1 MIRNRMQ
8 DVLEEHLCDTQ
19 YGFRPFRSTSQ
30 AIYLTRRLQDIYE
43 QKGTNMIITFL
54 DWEKAF
60 DKVQHC
66 RLWIALHRLGIHDIF
81 IEVLDDCY
89 TKASFFLL
97 RMNMEHQPQ
106 SFSPPE

>member
-66 RLWIALHRLGIHDIF
+66 LLWAALRRLGIHYAF
-81 IEVLDDCY
+81 VEVLQDCY
-89 TKASFFLL
+89 AKAFFFVE
-97 RMNMEHQPQ
+97 NMEHQQ
-106 SFSPPE
+106 QRHGPPE